1 MLFKV
6 ARRPF
11 EQESTIFNHT
21 FQLPSAE
28 GLDGECEG
36 ETDDNPICLN
46 GVTEE
51 EFRALLR
58 VMFRP

>member
-11 EQESTIFNHT
+11 EQESTVFEDA

-28 GLDGECEG
+28 GVTGECEG
-36 ETDDNPICLN
+36 ETDDNPIRLD

-51 EFRALLR
+51 EFRALLW